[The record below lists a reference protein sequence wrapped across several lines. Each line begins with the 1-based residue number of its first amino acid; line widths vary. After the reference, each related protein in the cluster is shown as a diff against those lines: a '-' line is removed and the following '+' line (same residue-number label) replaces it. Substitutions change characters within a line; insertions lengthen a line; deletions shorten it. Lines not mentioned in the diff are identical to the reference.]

1 VKKLS
6 AGRTG
11 GRERT
16 LDINMAR
23 ELKRVRDLNEADFAE
38 FVNETL
44 AFGETFQKP
53 RVDDPSRLFREWER
67 EAKAASSTHQDLT
80 KVRLTHSLTQS
91 THSPHLTKTVDG
103 SSKARL
109 FDPLNIAFLARF
121 VSVYG
126 TIKSRKQTRLS
137 AKDQKSLNLA
147 IRRARHMGLLSS
159 KHKTFTVISPFAE
172 LQLERTD
179 DGEWLPA
186 FRRGNSAAAADD
198 DDDLAK
204 LVAEAANFPDEEV
217 EASDRAAV
225 ALADVEV
232 EEEPLLATPV
242 VDETEE
248 GKELRRRKKELE
260 EKHKKDAKEP
270 TKKTGKK

>member
-1 VKKLS
+1 
-6 AGRTG
+6 
-11 GRERT
+11 
-16 LDINMAR
+16 
-23 ELKRVRDLNEADFAE
+23 
-38 FVNETL
+38 
-44 AFGETFQKP
+44 
-53 RVDDPSRLFREWER
+53 
-67 EAKAASSTHQDLT
+67 
-80 KVRLTHSLTQS
+80 
-91 THSPHLTKTVDG
+91 
-103 SSKARL
+103 
-109 FDPLNIAFLARF
+109 

-137 AKDQKSLNLA
+137 AKDQKALNIA

-172 LQLERTD
+172 LQLERSD

-186 FRRGNSAAAADD
+186 YRRSNAAAGDD

-225 ALADVEV
+225 TLADV
-232 EEEPLLATPV
+232 EEEPLLATPA

-270 TKKTGKK
+270 TKKAGKK